1 MKGVGLLLDRMNVN
15 HSSYDLAPKNHPFSR
30 VSHAVNDSSY
40 DLAPR
45 SHRVL
50 RVFRVLIDT
59 FYKFRH
65 ALAGVGALVIMVL
78 MVCGPG
84 ACRHPLFYVLGWL
97 IYIPLGVFACM
108 PLIDRIGVAVDRMEK
123 AERHG

>member
-1 MKGVGLLLDRMNVN
+1 MFDRINAVN
-15 HSSYDLAPKNHPFSR
+15 DTKYDLAPKNHLFSR

-40 DLAPR
+40 HLASKKHP
-45 SHRVL
+45 VL
-50 RVFRVLIDT
+50 RVFPALIDT

-108 PLIDRIGVAVDRMEK
+108 PLIDRIGVAVDRMEE

>member
-1 MKGVGLLLDRMNVN
+1 MFDRINAVN
-15 HSSYDLAPKNHPFSR
+15 DTKYDLAPKNHLFSR

-40 DLAPR
+40 HLASKKHP
-45 SHRVL
+45 VL
-50 RVFRVLIDT
+50 RVFPALIDT

-65 ALAGVGALVIMVL
+65 ALAGVGALIVMVL

-97 IYIPLGVFACM
+97 VYIPLGVFACM
-108 PLIDRIGVAVDRMEK
+108 PLIDRIGVAVDRMEE

>member
-1 MKGVGLLLDRMNVN
+1 MFDRIN
-15 HSSYDLAPKNHPFSR
+15 A
-30 VSHAVNDSSY
+30 ANDTKH

-45 SHRVL
+45 KHPVSM
-50 RVFRVLIDT
+50 VFRALIDT
-59 FYKFRH
+59 LYHFRH
-65 ALAGVGALVIMVL
+65 AIAAVGALIVMVL

-84 ACRHPLFYVLGWL
+84 ACRHPLLYVLGWL
-97 IYIPLGVFACM
+97 VYIPLGVFACI

>member
-1 MKGVGLLLDRMNVN
+1 MLDRMNVN
-15 HSSYDLAPKNHPFSR
+15 HSFYDLAPKNHPFSR

-45 SHRVL
+45 KHLVSM
-50 RVFRVLIDT
+50 VFRVLIDI

-65 ALAGVGALVIMVL
+65 ALAAVGALIVMVL

-97 IYIPLGVFACM
+97 VYIPLGVFACI
-108 PLIDRIGVAVDRMEK
+108 PLIDRIGVAVDRMEE
-123 AERHG
+123 AEQRG

>member
-1 MKGVGLLLDRMNVN
+1 MLDRMNVN
-15 HSSYDLAPKNHPFSR
+15 HSFYDLAPKNHPFSR

-40 DLAPR
+40 DLAPCKHLV
-45 SHRVL
+45 SM
-50 RVFRVLIDT
+50 VFRVLIDT

-65 ALAGVGALVIMVL
+65 ALAAVGALVIMVL

-84 ACRHPLFYVLGWL
+84 ACRHPLFYVLGWF

-108 PLIDRIGVAVDRMEK
+108 PLIDRMGLSIERMVQEDE
-123 AERHG
+123 AWEAHHG

>member
-1 MKGVGLLLDRMNVN
+1 MLDRINAANDTKYGLAPKKHPVSPVSGVVN
-15 HSSYDLAPKNHPFSR
+15 DSPYDLATKNHL
-30 VSHAVNDSSY
+30 VSM
-40 DLAPR
+40 
-45 SHRVL
+45 
-50 RVFRVLIDT
+50 VFRALIDS

-65 ALAGVGALVIMVL
+65 ALAAVGALVTMVL

-97 IYIPLGVFACM
+97 VYIPLGVFACM
-108 PLIDRIGVAVDRMEK
+108 PLIDRIGVAVDRMEE

>member
-1 MKGVGLLLDRMNVN
+1 MLDRIN
-15 HSSYDLAPKNHPFSR
+15 
-30 VSHAVNDSSY
+30 AVNDTKY

-45 SHRVL
+45 KHPVSM
-50 RVFRVLIDT
+50 VFRALIDT
-59 FYKFRH
+59 LYHFRH
-65 ALAGVGALVIMVL
+65 VLAAVGALIVMVL

-84 ACRHPLFYVLGWL
+84 ACCHPLFYVLGWL

-108 PLIDRIGVAVDRMEK
+108 PLIDRIGVAVDRMEE

>member
-1 MKGVGLLLDRMNVN
+1 MLDRINAVN
-15 HSSYDLAPKNHPFSR
+15 DTKYDLAPKNHLFSR

-40 DLAPR
+40 HLASKKHP
-45 SHRVL
+45 VL
-50 RVFRVLIDT
+50 RVFPALIDT

-84 ACRHPLFYVLGWL
+84 ACRHPLLYVLGWL
-97 IYIPLGVFACM
+97 VYIPLGVFACM
-108 PLIDRIGVAVDRMEK
+108 PLIDRIGVAVDRMEE

>member
-1 MKGVGLLLDRMNVN
+1 MLDRINAVN
-15 HSSYDLAPKNHPFSR
+15 DTKYDLAPKNHLFSR

-40 DLAPR
+40 HLASKKHP
-45 SHRVL
+45 VL
-50 RVFRVLIDT
+50 RVFPALIDT

-97 IYIPLGVFACM
+97 VYIPLGVFACM
-108 PLIDRIGVAVDRMEK
+108 PLIDRIGVAVDRMEE

>member
-1 MKGVGLLLDRMNVN
+1 MLDRINAVN
-15 HSSYDLAPKNHPFSR
+15 HT
-30 VSHAVNDSSY
+30 SY

-45 SHRVL
+45 KRPFL
-50 RVFRVLIDT
+50 RVFRALIDM
-59 FYKFRH
+59 FYHFRH
-65 ALAGVGALVIMVL
+65 ALAAVGALIVMLL

-84 ACRHPLFYVLGWL
+84 ACRHPLFYVLGWF

-108 PLIDRIGVAVDRMEK
+108 PLIDRIGVAVDRMEE

>member
-1 MKGVGLLLDRMNVN
+1 MFDRINAVN
-15 HSSYDLAPKNHPFSR
+15 DTKYDLAPKNHP
-30 VSHAVNDSSY
+30 VSM
-40 DLAPR
+40 
-45 SHRVL
+45 
-50 RVFRVLIDT
+50 VFRVLIDT

-65 ALAGVGALVIMVL
+65 ALAGIGALIVMVL

-97 IYIPLGVFACM
+97 VYIPLGVFACM
-108 PLIDRIGVAVDRMEK
+108 PLIDRIGVAVDRMDE

>member
-1 MKGVGLLLDRMNVN
+1 MLDRMNV
-15 HSSYDLAPKNHPFSR
+15 
-30 VSHAVNDSSY
+30 VNDTSY
-40 DLAPR
+40 HLAPR

-50 RVFRVLIDT
+50 RVFRVLIDS
-59 FYKFRH
+59 FYHFRH
-65 ALAGVGALVIMVL
+65 AIAAVGALVTMVL

-108 PLIDRIGVAVDRMEK
+108 PLIDRIGVAVDRMEE

>member
-1 MKGVGLLLDRMNVN
+1 MLDRVN
-15 HSSYDLAPKNHPFSR
+15 
-30 VSHAVNDSSY
+30 AVNDSSY
-40 DLAPR
+40 HLASKKHP
-45 SHRVL
+45 VL
-50 RVFRVLIDT
+50 RVFPALIDT

-97 IYIPLGVFACM
+97 VYIPLGVFACV
-108 PLIDRIGVAVDRMEK
+108 PLIDRIGVAVDRMEEV
-123 AERHG
+123 ERRG

>member
-1 MKGVGLLLDRMNVN
+1 MLDRMNVN
-15 HSSYDLAPKNHPFSR
+15 HSFYDLAPKNHPFSR
-30 VSHAVNDSSY
+30 VFHA
-40 DLAPR
+40 
-45 SHRVL
+45 
-50 RVFRVLIDT
+50 LIDT
-59 FYKFRH
+59 FYHFRH
-65 ALAGVGALVIMVL
+65 VLAAVGALVIMVL

-108 PLIDRIGVAVDRMEK
+108 PLIDRIGVAVDRMEE

>member
-1 MKGVGLLLDRMNVN
+1 MLNRVN
-15 HSSYDLAPKNHPFSR
+15 
-30 VSHAVNDSSY
+30 AVNDSSY
-40 DLAPR
+40 HLATKKLPV
-45 SHRVL
+45 SM
-50 RVFRVLIDT
+50 VFRALIDT
-59 FYKFRH
+59 LYHFRH

-97 IYIPLGVFACM
+97 VYIPLGVFACM

>member
-1 MKGVGLLLDRMNVN
+1 MLDRINAVN
-15 HSSYDLAPKNHPFSR
+15 HT
-30 VSHAVNDSSY
+30 SY

-45 SHRVL
+45 KRPFL
-50 RVFRVLIDT
+50 RVFRALIDT
-59 FYKFRH
+59 FYHFRH
-65 ALAGVGALVIMVL
+65 ALAAVGALVIMVL

-84 ACRHPLFYVLGWL
+84 ACRHPLFYVLGWF

-108 PLIDRIGVAVDRMEK
+108 PLIERIGVAVDRMEE

>member
-1 MKGVGLLLDRMNVN
+1 MLDRVN
-15 HSSYDLAPKNHPFSR
+15 
-30 VSHAVNDSSY
+30 AVNDTKY

-45 SHRVL
+45 KHTVSM
-50 RVFRVLIDT
+50 VFRALIDT
-59 FYKFRH
+59 LYHFRH
-65 ALAGVGALVIMVL
+65 VLAGVGALIVMVL
-78 MVCGPG
+78 MVCGRG

-97 IYIPLGVFACM
+97 VYIPLGVFACI

>member
-1 MKGVGLLLDRMNVN
+1 MLDRMNVN
-15 HSSYDLAPKNHPFSR
+15 HSFYDLAPKNHPFSR

-40 DLAPR
+40 DLASR
-45 SHRVL
+45 SHPVS
-50 RVFRVLIDT
+50 RVFHALIDT
-59 FYKFRH
+59 FYHFRH
-65 ALAGVGALVIMVL
+65 VLAAVGALVIMVL

-108 PLIDRIGVAVDRMEK
+108 PLIDRIGVAVDRMEE

>member
-1 MKGVGLLLDRMNVN
+1 MLDRIN
-15 HSSYDLAPKNHPFSR
+15 
-30 VSHAVNDSSY
+30 AVNDTKY

-45 SHRVL
+45 KHLVL
-50 RVFRVLIDT
+50 RVFRALIDT
-59 FYKFRH
+59 LYHFRH
-65 ALAGVGALVIMVL
+65 VLAGVGALVIMVL

-84 ACRHPLFYVLGWL
+84 ACRHPLLYVLGWL

-108 PLIDRIGVAVDRMEK
+108 PLIDSIGVAVDRMEK

>member
-1 MKGVGLLLDRMNVN
+1 MLDRINAVN
-15 HSSYDLAPKNHPFSR
+15 DTKYDLAPKNHLFSR

-40 DLAPR
+40 HLASKKHP
-45 SHRVL
+45 VL
-50 RVFRVLIDT
+50 RVFPALIDT

-97 IYIPLGVFACM
+97 VYIPLGVFACM
-108 PLIDRIGVAVDRMEK
+108 PLIDRIGVAVDRMEE
-123 AERHG
+123 AERRG

>member
-1 MKGVGLLLDRMNVN
+1 MLDRINAAN
-15 HSSYDLAPKNHPFSR
+15 DTKYDLAS
-30 VSHAVNDSSY
+30 
-40 DLAPR
+40 R

-50 RVFRVLIDT
+50 RVFRVLIDS
-59 FYKFRH
+59 FYHFRH
-65 ALAGVGALVIMVL
+65 ALAAVGALVIMVL

-97 IYIPLGVFACM
+97 VYIPLGVYACI

>member
-1 MKGVGLLLDRMNVN
+1 MFDRINAAN
-15 HSSYDLAPKNHPFSR
+15 DTKYDLAPKNHLFSR

-40 DLAPR
+40 HLASR
-45 SHRVL
+45 KHLVSM
-50 RVFRVLIDT
+50 VFRVLIDI

-65 ALAGVGALVIMVL
+65 ALAAVGALVTMVL

-84 ACRHPLFYVLGWL
+84 ACRHPLFYVLGWF

-108 PLIDRIGVAVDRMEK
+108 PLIDRIGVAVDRMEE
-123 AERHG
+123 AERG